1 MSAVTKRF
9 RRFLVVDE
17 RHDHIRCT
25 IVVISAVTKHFQRF
39 LVVDEHHDHFRA
51 SPVSTLVRFRTT

>member
-1 MSAVTKRF
+1 MSAVTKRL

-17 RHDHIRCT
+17 RHDHT
-25 IVVISAVTKHFQRF
+25 IVVVISAVTKHFQRF